1 VRKYLYIEQLAELT
15 PWSPQRIRGM
25 IHEGEFVEGIHFFRP
40 KGARSRAIFSWEAVV
55 RYIEGEPVEHKP
67 APEVL
72 DETARAV
79 HALLD

>member
-25 IHEGEFVEGIHFFRP
+25 IHEGDFVEGIHFFRP
-40 KGARSRAIFSWEAVV
+40 KGTRSRAIFSWEAVV
-55 RYIEGEPVEHKP
+55 RYIEGERAEDKP
-67 APEVL
+67 APEAL